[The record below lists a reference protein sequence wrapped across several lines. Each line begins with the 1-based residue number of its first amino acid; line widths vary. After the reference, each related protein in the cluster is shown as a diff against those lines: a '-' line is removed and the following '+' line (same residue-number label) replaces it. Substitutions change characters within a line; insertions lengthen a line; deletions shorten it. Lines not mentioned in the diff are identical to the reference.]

1 MASIHVVNV
10 SKRFGEALAPSLREE
25 QRQAR
30 MTGRQP
36 HERTAEDAPPAGS
49 VLALDRVSLDVRD
62 GESMVILG
70 PSGCGKS
77 TLLRVIAG
85 LESYDGEVF
94 YGDQNM
100 RDVPP
105 KDRGIGI
112 VFQNYALYP
121 QFESKGNLA
130 FFFKMHKR
138 EAEIDERVRQTAQI
152 MGLGFEA
159 LLGRMPS
166 TLSGGQ
172 KQRVAIA
179 RAICRNPKLLLF
191 DEPLSNLDAQLRSST
206 RIEIRRLINRFAIT
220 TLYVTHDQT
229 EATIMGD
236 RLAIMDR
243 GRVLQVG
250 TYRDVYARPA
260 SAFVAGF
267 LGIPPMNLLDGVV
280 EGGQVIALGTRLTLP
295 PRVLSFVVRSQ
306 PILVGIRPEDILIEA
321 DDASATG
328 ERSNAVRLAFEFV
341 ERLPSDR
348 AQLLHATV
356 NGARLIVRAPLEHDI
371 PLHRPVRL
379 VLPPDR
385 LHFFHAQ
392 TGMRI

>member
-10 SKRFGEALAPSLREE
+10 SKRFGETLAPSLREQ
-25 QRQAR
+25 QRKAR
-30 MTGRQP
+30 VIGRQP
-36 HERTAEDAPPAGS
+36 RERTAEDAPPEDG
-49 VLALDRVSLDVRD
+49 VLALDNANLDVRD

-85 LESYDGEVF
+85 LESYEGEVF
-94 YGDQNM
+94 YGGQNM

-112 VFQNYALYP
+112 VFQHYALYP

-138 EAEIDERVRQTAQI
+138 ETEIDERVRQTSQI

-159 LLGRMPS
+159 LLGRMPN

-206 RIEIRRLINRFAIT
+206 RVEIRRLINRFAIT
-220 TLYVTHDQT
+220 TLYVTHDQA
-229 EATIMGD
+229 EATIIGD

-250 TYRDVYARPA
+250 AYRDVYAQPA
-260 SAFVAGF
+260 NTFVAGF
-267 LGIPPMNLLDGVV
+267 LGVPPMNLFDGVV
-280 EGGQVIALGTRLTLP
+280 EDGRIIALNARFTPP
-295 PRVLSFVVRSQ
+295 PRILDFVARGQRIV
-306 PILVGIRPEDILIEA
+306 IGIRPEDIAIEM
-321 DDASATG
+321 DDAPDAGSHNTL
-328 ERSNAVRLAFEFV
+328 RVAFEFV

-356 NGARLIVRAPLEHDI
+356 DGARLIARAPLEREV
-371 PLHRPVRL
+371 PLRRPLRL
-379 VLPPDR
+379 SLPQDR
-385 LHFFHAQ
+385 LHFFHSE

>member
-10 SKRFGEALAPSLREE
+10 RKQYGVETSPSLHVSHRSIQTSEP
-25 QRQAR
+25 A
-30 MTGRQP
+30 
-36 HERTAEDAPPAGS
+36 AGS
-49 VLALDRVSLDVRD
+49 QGLDEPPPQDSVWALDGVNLDVRD

-100 RDVPP
+100 RDIPP
-105 KDRGIGI
+105 RDRGIGI

-121 QFESKGNLA
+121 QFEGKGNLA

-138 EAEIDERVRQTAQI
+138 EDEVDERVRQTSQI
-152 MGLGFEA
+152 MGLGFDA
-159 LLGRMPS
+159 LLGRMPN

-172 KQRVAIA
+172 KQRVAIG

-229 EATIMGD
+229 EATLMGD

-250 TYRDVYARPA
+250 RYRDIYEQPA
-260 SAFVAGF
+260 NVFVAGF
-267 LGIPPMNLLDGVV
+267 LGVPPMNIFDGVV
-280 EGGQVIALGTRLTLP
+280 EEGAVVALGTRL
-295 PRVLSFVVRSQ
+295 RVPAWLLDFVVRGQ
-306 PILVGIRPEDILIEA
+306 KVKVGIRPEHIAICAGSGDEV
-321 DDASATG
+321 T
-328 ERSNAVRLAFEFV
+328 NAVPASFELI
-341 ERLPSDR
+341 ERLPSER
-348 AQLLHATV
+348 AQLLYATLGV
-356 NGARLIVRAPLEHDI
+356 ERLVVRAGLDRDI
-371 PLHRPVRL
+371 SPGACVTLS
-379 VLPPDR
+379 LPTQH
-385 LHFFHAQ
+385 LHFFHMQ
-392 TGMRI
+392 TGTRI

>member
-10 SKRFGEALAPSLREE
+10 SKRFGEALAPSLREQ

-30 MTGRQP
+30 MIGRP
-36 HERTAEDAPPAGS
+36 PRERTAEDAPPEGS

-130 FFFKMHKR
+130 FFFRMHKR
-138 EAEIDERVRQTAQI
+138 EAEIDERVRQTSQI

-159 LLGRMPS
+159 LLGRMPN

-179 RAICRNPKLLLF
+179 RAICRNPRLLLF

-260 SAFVAGF
+260 NAFVAGF
-267 LGIPPMNLLDGVV
+267 LGVPPMNLFDGLV
-280 EGGQVIALGTRLTLP
+280 EAGQVSALQARLTPP
-295 PRVLSFVVRSQ
+295 PRVLDFVVRGQ
-306 PILVGIRPEDILIEA
+306 RIIAGIRPEDIVIET
-321 DDASATG
+321 DDAPDAGDSP
-328 ERSNAVRLAFEFV
+328 NALRVAFEFV

-356 NGARLIVRAPLEHDI
+356 GGTRLIARAPIERDI
-371 PLHRPVRL
+371 PLHKPVRL
-379 VLPPDR
+379 ILPPDR